1 MSNRKYRIA
10 YTPSCWNCQKLRK
23 SKRVIH
29 EDTLNKHGGYFSM
42 SAPSIMDAI
51 AGYMC
56 DNYWFGDKPDKDMM
70 PCMGREYK
78 SIYRR

>member
-29 EDTLNKHGGYFSM
+29 EFSM
-42 SAPSIMDAI
+42 SAPSIVDAL

-56 DNYWFGDKPDKDMM
+56 DNYWFGDKPDKEEMF
-70 PCMGREYK
+70 CGGREYE

>member
-1 MSNRKYRIA
+1 MSNKKYRIA

-29 EDTLNKHGGYFSM
+29 EFSM
-42 SAPSIMDAI
+42 SAPSIVDAL
-51 AGYMC
+51 AGYVC
-56 DNYWFGDKPDKDMM
+56 DNYWFGDKPDKEEML
-70 PCMGREYK
+70 CGGREYE